1 MLAAMVDAKMPHN
14 QLFPLPPKVAFDDSV
29 VLKKVNKANKA
40 TFQLNGLLRTL
51 ENPEMILQPLKVK
64 EAVESSGI
72 ENINTTISE
81 ALQAELFSSEKL
93 TPEQKEIKNYKKALL
108 VGFKK
113 VKDKQILTTNDFIE
127 IQKELGIKHLG
138 IRNLAGT
145 KVGNRT
151 TGEIYYTPPDG
162 ETIIR
167 NLLKNF
173 EDYYNNPED
182 DPDYL
187 VKMAILHYQFEA
199 IHPFFDGNG
208 RTGRILMVLYLVLQ
222 GNLISPTLFISQYI
236 NKNRSE
242 YYRLLREVTFD
253 NAWREWIL
261 FILDAVEIQATKTN
275 QTIIHILD
283 LKTNFKK
290 NILPKLKFTY
300 AQEFLEYLFS
310 NAFYTQA
317 QLIKNT
323 PIQTNK
329 TAGEYLNTLEQKG
342 ILKIMESKTKEKVY
356 YFEDLLKL
364 LE

>member
-1 MLAAMVDAKMPHN
+1 MINTNKPYNDLPK
-14 QLFPLPPKVAFDDSV
+14 LPPNFSFDDAI
-29 VLKKVNKANKA
+29 VLKKVNRANKA
-40 TFQLNGLLRTL
+40 IFQLNGLLRTL

-81 ALQAELFSSEKL
+81 ALQAELFSFEKL

-113 VKDKQILTTNDFIE
+113 IQNKQILTTNDFIE
-127 IQKELGIKHLG
+127 IQKELGIKHAG
-138 IRNLAGT
+138 IRNLSGT
-145 KVGNRT
+145 RIGNKN
-151 TGEIYYTPPDG
+151 TGKTYYTPPDG

-167 NLLKNF
+167 NLLRNF
-173 EDYYNNPED
+173 EEYYNNSND

-187 VKMAILHYQFEA
+187 IKMAVLYYQFEA

-208 RTGRILMVLYLVLQ
+208 RAGRILMVLYLVLQ

-242 YYRLLREVTFD
+242 YYRLLREVTS
-253 NAWREWIL
+253 NNSWKGWVM
-261 FILDAVEIQATKTN
+261 FILDAVETQADKTN
-275 QTIIHILD
+275 QTIINILD
-283 LKTNFKK
+283 LKTKFKK
-290 NILPKLKFTY
+290 NILPKFTFAY
-300 AQEFLEYLFS
+300 SQELLTYIFS

-323 PIQTNK
+323 PIQSNK
-329 TAGEYLNTLEQKG
+329 TAGDYLNSLEQKS

>member
-1 MLAAMVDAKMPHN
+1 MLDRNNSYNTLPHI
-14 QLFPLPPKVAFDDSV
+14 PPKFTFDDIE

-40 TFQLNGLLRTL
+40 VFQLNGLLRTL
-51 ENPEMILQPLKVK
+51 ENPEMILQPLKVI

-81 ALQAELFSSEKL
+81 ALQADLFSAEKL

-108 VGFKK
+108 AGYKK
-113 VKDKQILTTNDFIE
+113 IKEHQILTTNDFIE
-127 IQKELGIKHLG
+127 MQKELGIKHPG
-138 IRNLAGT
+138 IRNLPGT
-145 KVGNRT
+145 KIGNRT
-151 TGEIYYTPPDG
+151 TGETFYTPPDG
-162 ETIIR
+162 EAVIR

-173 EDYYNNPED
+173 EEYYNNPED
-182 DPDYL
+182 DPDHL
-187 VKMAILHYQFEA
+187 IKMAILHYQFEA

-242 YYRLLREVTFD
+242 YYRLLREVTFKD
-253 NAWREWIL
+253 NWKEWVL
-261 FILDAVEIQATKTN
+261 FILDAVETQATKTN
-275 QTIIHILD
+275 QTIINILE
-283 LKTNFKK
+283 LKTDFKK
-290 NILPKLKFTY
+290 NILPKFTFTY
-300 AQEFLEYLFS
+300 SQELLTYIFS

-323 PIQTNK
+323 PIQSNK
-329 TAGEYLNTLEQKG
+329 TAGEYLNTLQQKG
-342 ILKIMESKTKEKVY
+342 ILKIVESKTKEKVY
-356 YFEDLLKL
+356 YFAELLKL